1 MRSTG
6 IASRIVLSLVLIAL
20 SPLELPAQVTTA
32 DVTGTVTDAS
42 GAVVEGVKVTAENLA
57 TRAARSAVS
66 DSTGN
71 FLIPLLPIGR
81 YSLRAEKTG
90 FRAWSVPEV
99 SLAVGDR
106 LRADVHLEVGAI
118 EQVVEV
124 TGQTAALQSET
135 SNLGTLVNSSFVADL
150 PLNGRNFIRL
160 AQVAAGANEGNPN
173 SLSSGNRP
181 DDRRRTSS
189 VNVNGQQSVFNNFL
203 IDGMDNNERSIGSIV
218 VKPAMDALAE
228 FKVQTNLYAAE
239 LGRTAGG
246 VINLVT
252 KSGSNE
258 LHGTLYEYL
267 RNDKVD
273 AKNFFDRPGKI
284 PELRQNQFGGSV
296 GGPIIKNKVFFF
308 GDYEGFRLRSGQT
321 FVSTVPTLAMRTGNF
336 AGLNT
341 IFDPL
346 NQRPDPNNP
355 NGVIRMPFPMNRIP
369 VESQDPVAQRLL
381 ALYPAP
387 QTSGLANNF
396 TNTPTKSQDDDT
408 VDTRFDFNLSASNA
422 LFARYTFNDTTSFL
436 PPHLPKAGDIDAGGE
451 PNQFSGPALQ
461 RAQGVH
467 LNYVHTFSPNLIGE
481 FKAGYA
487 RFALQTVPV
496 NYGNNVSQQL
506 GIINGNVGPNASGL
520 TPMEVIGFRGLGSS
534 IFLPIIVFNNTFQ
547 YVGNLTWVHSG
558 HTVKTGVDYRR
569 RQFTVSQNP

>member
-173 SLSSGNRP
+173 SLS
-181 DDRRRTSS
+181 
-189 VNVNGQQSVFNNFL
+189 
-203 IDGMDNNERSIGSIV
+203 V
-218 VKPAMDALAE
+218 VTAPTT
-228 FKVQTNLYAAE
+228 VAA
-239 LGRTAGG
+239 
-246 VINLVT
+246 
-252 KSGSNE
+252 
-258 LHGTLYEYL
+258 
-267 RNDKVD
+267 
-273 AKNFFDRPGKI
+273 
-284 PELRQNQFGGSV
+284 
-296 GGPIIKNKVFFF
+296 
-308 GDYEGFRLRSGQT
+308 
-321 FVSTVPTLAMRTGNF
+321 
-336 AGLNT
+336 
-341 IFDPL
+341 
-346 NQRPDPNNP
+346 
-355 NGVIRMPFPMNRIP
+355 
-369 VESQDPVAQRLL
+369 
-381 ALYPAP
+381 
-387 QTSGLANNF
+387 
-396 TNTPTKSQDDDT
+396 
-408 VDTRFDFNLSASNA
+408 
-422 LFARYTFNDTTSFL
+422 L
-436 PPHLPKAGDIDAGGE
+436 PP
-451 PNQFSGPALQ
+451 S
-461 RAQGVH
+461 
-467 LNYVHTFSPNLIGE
+467 TS
-481 FKAGYA
+481 
-487 RFALQTVPV
+487 T
-496 NYGNNVSQQL
+496 
-506 GIINGNVGPNASGL
+506 ASSL
-520 TPMEVIGFRGLGSS
+520 SS
-534 IFLPIIVFNNTFQ
+534 IT
-547 YVGNLTWVHSG
+547 S
-558 HTVKTGVDYRR
+558 
-569 RQFTVSQNP
+569 